1 MRAVVALLLACIVL
15 GSEAEEA
22 LRFPKYRD
30 ACPGYVSE
38 TNKEFRQFI
47 DGVLSGNETSLMTV
61 CKKEYFTSLPD
72 TCSEEHKECVA
83 AAQEFMWNR
92 CHWRL
97 LYFVSANV
105 PSFVSFLEEA
115 YPEQASEFMELFKA
129 MNDERLYKFASK
141 CGSWNW
147 KAIAIML
154 VCSFFGSYVLL
165 WIIGGIMKLFKKTPE
180 KEEKEEKTD

>member
-1 MRAVVALLLACIVL
+1 
-15 GSEAEEA
+15 
-22 LRFPKYRD
+22 
-30 ACPGYVSE
+30 
-38 TNKEFRQFI
+38 
-47 DGVLSGNETSLMTV
+47 
-61 CKKEYFTSLPD
+61 
-72 TCSEEHKECVA
+72 
-83 AAQEFMWNR
+83 MWNR

-147 KAIAIML
+147 TAIAIML
-154 VCSFFGSYVLL
+154 VCC
-165 WIIGGIMKLFKKTPE
+165 TC
-180 KEEKEEKTD
+180 